1 MTVITPPILNPGQ
14 VVETSI
20 SDGEVTNIK
29 IANPQITI
37 GTHVV
42 PLGSRLLLD
51 TDDVSEAGNLY
62 YSDARVD
69 SRLSSGSVGNI
80 DVSGMVITSGGIA
93 QGSGPLTITGDP
105 ASYTLIDSALSYIGT
120 LAGGY
125 ATFTNGDLVVG
136 DISASTG
143 HVGNLTVQTLA
154 TTYPTFSI
162 SSGGTFDINGG
173 GSNGNITLTPGGSG
187 YAHINSLTTYVGSF
201 SDYTTIAGSSI
212 TGNLTG
218 NVTGNVQGNTS
229 GNVET
234 SSITSPTGANT
245 NITAAGIVSL
255 TSNTSYAAIAAA
267 NVYISDGAGSG
278 MLFSGTTMSTF
289 SGQNITVGRP
299 IDLNNQTADP
309 ASPTAGTMYFNSTSG
324 KFRGYNGTAWVDLG

>member
-29 IANPQITI
+29 IANPQITV

-42 PLGSRLLLD
+42 PLGSTLLLD

-80 DVSGMVITSGGIA
+80 DVSGVVITATGIA
-93 QGSGPLTITGDP
+93 QGSGPLEITGDP
-105 ASYTLIDSALSYIGT
+105 ASYTLIDSALSFVGT

-125 ATFTNGDLVVG
+125 ASFTNGDLQVG
-136 DISASTG
+136 DIIASS
-143 HVGNLTVQTLA
+143 GNITDLTVQTL
-154 TTYPTFSI
+154 TSTGSTFSI
-162 SSGGTFDINGG
+162 DSGGTFDINGG
-173 GSNGNITLTPGGSG
+173 GSTGNITLTPGGSG
-187 YAHINSLTTYVGSF
+187 YAHINSPTTYVGSF
-201 SDYTTIAGSSI
+201 SNFTQISGNAI

-218 NVTGNVQGNTS
+218 DTGGTHTGPVIS
-229 GNVET
+229 D
-234 SSITSPTGANT
+234 SITSSAATMLIQGDNVTRLNSTNSYVSIIADSAAYVSTTNSGSAAGLTFIRNTIGSWSDPSIEFDDVINLVNLGADPTGV
-245 NITAAGIVSL
+245 AG
-255 TSNTSYAAIAAA
+255 
-267 NVYISDGAGSG
+267 D
-278 MLFSGTTMSTF
+278 
-289 SGQNITVGRP
+289 
-299 IDLNNQTADP
+299 
-309 ASPTAGTMYFNSTSG
+309 MYFNSTSG

>member
-42 PLGSRLLLD
+42 PLGSTLLLD

-80 DVSGMVITSGGIA
+80 DVSGLVITATGMA
-93 QGSGPLTITGDP
+93 QGSGPLEITGDP

-136 DISASTG
+136 HMSATSGNITDLTLQTLTSTG
-143 HVGNLTVQTLA
+143 S
-154 TTYPTFSI
+154 TFSI
-162 SSGGTFDINGG
+162 DSGGTFDLNGG
-173 GSNGNITLTPGGSG
+173 GSTGNITLTPGGSG
-187 YAHINSLTTYVGSF
+187 YAHINSPN
-201 SDYTTIAGSSI
+201 
-212 TGNLTG
+212 NLC
-218 NVTGNVQGNTS
+218 
-229 GNVET
+229 
-234 SSITSPTGANT
+234 
-245 NITAAGIVSL
+245 
-255 TSNTSYAAIAAA
+255 
-267 NVYISDGAGSG
+267 
-278 MLFSGTTMSTF
+278 
-289 SGQNITVGRP
+289 GQF
-299 IDLNNQTADP
+299 L
-309 ASPTAGTMYFNSTSG
+309 
-324 KFRGYNGTAWVDLG
+324 